1 MDEKDI
7 ESDGAHLGELLLE
20 VIELREQLLL
30 GLRAKFVSL
39 DLLSDC
45 GLLVSMAR
53 WHRCVQYKH
62 PLVTSP
68 SRSNSNRRTVRATTN
83 ISRTH

>member
-45 GLLVSMAR
+45 EAKHHVSFTGTRGITKR
-53 WHRCVQYKH
+53 WHATKSEWERKEGGRQ
-62 PLVTSP
+62 
-68 SRSNSNRRTVRATTN
+68 RANRW
-83 ISRTH
+83 